1 MGRKIMNI
9 FKPTWMIEKIYNLSA
24 KDLKAKGIT
33 TVLTDLDNTLIAWNN
48 PDGTPELKRWISE
61 LKREGIRVIVVSN
74 NSHSRV
80 SKAVAGFGLEFDAR
94 ALKPL
99 TVGIKRVLRQYR
111 LKKAETIMVG
121 DQLLTDMVAANLSGV
136 RGVLVKP
143 LIETDAWNTKLN
155 RFLELF
161 IKRSLKKKYPEL
173 VWHKELL

>member
-1 MGRKIMNI
+1 
-9 FKPTWMIEKIYNLSA
+9 
-24 KDLKAKGIT
+24 
-33 TVLTDLDNTLIAWNN
+33 
-48 PDGTPELKRWISE
+48 
-61 LKREGIRVIVVSN
+61 
-74 NSHSRV
+74 
-80 SKAVAGFGLEFDAR
+80 
-94 ALKPL
+94 
-99 TVGIKRVLRQYR
+99 
-111 LKKAETIMVG
+111 MVG